1 MNTPL
6 AYFLTFTCYGTWLH
20 GDDRGSVD
28 REHNSPGTPVLP
40 PDGERKAREDD
51 DLAEPPYQLDAPRRQ
66 VTLRALCEIARRKGW
81 MLHAVHVRSNHVHMV
96 VTADGT
102 AERVLNDFKSGQPSP
117 EQGVPGRAGSEA
129 LDAPRQHSLS
139 LDRGSRRGKGA
150 LRPAW
155 PGRPAGT
162 IPEPSRARSGA
173 E

>member
-1 MNTPL
+1 MIVALSIGNTTAPERRSCR
-6 AYFLTFTCYGTWLH
+6 LTASA
-20 GDDRGSVD
+20 R
-28 REHNSPGTPVLP
+28 
-40 PDGERKAREDD
+40 AREDD
-51 DLAEPPYQLDAPRRQ
+51 DPGQAALSTRRTASQ

-102 AERVLNDFKSGQPSP
+102 AGTRLVNDLMRGASRRP

-150 LRPAW
+150 LRPA
-155 PGRPAGT
+155 
-162 IPEPSRARSGA
+162 
-173 E
+173 